1 MRYFILLLIYV
12 CTNYAHG
19 QEQSRQEVDYLN
31 YRSLM
36 SNLFDCNNPQLP
48 TPNEPIKLDCEV
60 YGYWDVE
67 KSLLLQYDFQGL
79 LNTIE
84 RNEFGMEHILHKR
97 QENGTTNRWCG
108 LAEMVSN
115 DRLTIKMNQ
124 CLADNKDKIFQ
135 AIGRDDHLSS
145 DDKEFLR
152 YYVNYML
159 YQQNFIKDTT
169 LQLEVLRLSKSIFET
184 SMDSS
189 QVNFVKK
196 YSTYNKVTSAFG
208 VGFKLGITVPLFS
221 NSIQS
226 EFTSVPGLNFG
237 AHLNIYRFFIEA
249 SRNISALKTKNEYD
263 WVGVH
268 YPIGTWFDFQTV
280 NINFGYRFSLS
291 DRFTFAP
298 TVGRLF
304 TDVRTRISLEE
315 DEFLTTPARSFKI
328 LSTNIGGYIEFDI
341 DSRFSNSIQ
350 KNKKRPLKDY
360 ALSIY
365 AGYHY
370 TFYDLDSEY
379 LNFNGGSSII
389 SVGLIFQFQGLVYKN
404 YLEPHKKVQYKGPS

>member
-1 MRYFILLLIYV
+1 MCTIYA
-12 CTNYAHG
+12 NG

-48 TPNEPIKLDCEV
+48 IPNEPIKLDCEV

-67 KSLLLQYDFQGL
+67 KSLLLQHDFQGL

-84 RNEFGMEHILHKR
+84 RNEFGMDHILHKR
-97 QENGTTNRWCG
+97 QENGTMNRWCG

-124 CLADNKDKIFQ
+124 CLTDNKDKIFQ
-135 AIGRDDHLSS
+135 AIEQDDHHSS
-145 DDKEFLR
+145 GDKEFLR
-152 YYVNYML
+152 YYFNFML
-159 YQQNFIKDTT
+159 YQLDLIKDTT
-169 LQLEVLRLSKSIFET
+169 HQSEVLRLSKSIFE
-184 SMDSS
+184 SSKDSAK
-189 QVNFVKK
+189 VNFVKK
-196 YSTYNKVTSAFG
+196 YSTYNKVTSSFG
-208 VGFKLGITVPLFS
+208 VGFKLGATVPLFS
-221 NSIQS
+221 NSIRS
-226 EFTSVPGLNFG
+226 EFTSVPSLNFG
-237 AHLNIYRFFIEA
+237 AHINIYRIFVEA
-249 SRNISALKTKNEYD
+249 SVNLSTLKTKSEYN
-263 WVGVH
+263 WVGVY
-268 YPIGTWFDFQTV
+268 YPTGTWFDFQS
-280 NINFGYRFSLS
+280 INLNLGYRFSLS

-315 DEFLTTPARSFKI
+315 DELSTTPARSFKI
-328 LSTNIGGYIEFDI
+328 VSTNFGGYIEFDI

-360 ALSIY
+360 AFSIY

-379 LNFNGGSSII
+379 LNFKGGSSII

-404 YLEPHKKVQYKGPS
+404 YLEPHKKVQYKGPV